1 MKKPGVSAQCSAKQ
15 SHVSNHAKKSQKP
28 SKVPAVNTLML
39 CAGCLGRRMNFEP
52 ENYSKYTLRRF
63 AALFDVICWVLIAV
77 VTVGICM
84 FIEWWVA

>member
-1 MKKPGVSAQCSAKQ
+1 MRAHSV
-15 SHVSNHAKKSQKP
+15 
-28 SKVPAVNTLML
+28 
-39 CAGCLGRRMNFEP
+39 GCLGGGMNIDP